1 MTDASPTTA
10 DQEAWDGLV
19 LCATCGVEQ
28 AGALAAESPA
38 ELSEARDDV
47 RRDARSEVLAAVCA
61 ICEDDRQWVPADGQR
76 WTTVG
81 ELRAS
86 GASTE
91 VAELEPNLWA
101 VRVSGGVGIG
111 QHAKILVT
119 EAGNLMVDVPAYIDR
134 AAVDAVVGLGGLAGI
149 IASHPHMYGAQ
160 SAWAEACGGA
170 SGPVPVYISEPDA
183 GWLARRPANTIVWSG
198 SLTPLTGPA
207 EPTGPAGLPG
217 SPVTA
222 SQPGGHFP
230 GSVVVHFSGQDGVG
244 VLLAGDT
251 VGVARDRKWAT
262 FMRSFP
268 NYLPLSGAV
277 AQRIAGHLD
286 RYDYERLYDNFS
298 GVISSDAS
306 AVVHRSARR
315 HADWAEGR
323 MDHLT

>member
-1 MTDASPTTA
+1 MTDPNPAAIDQDTIDAGTTDHA
-10 DQEAWDGLV
+10 AWDGLV

-28 AGALAAESPA
+28 AGSTADALP
-38 ELSEARDDV
+38 
-47 RRDARSEVLAAVCA
+47 AVCA
-61 ICEDDRQWVPADGQR
+61 ICADDRQWVPADGQR
-76 WTTVG
+76 WITVG
-81 ELRAS
+81 ELRTS

-91 VAELEPNLWA
+91 VTELEPNLWA

-119 EAGNLMVDVPAYIDR
+119 GAGNLMVDVPAYIDR
-134 AAVDAVVGLGGLAGI
+134 AAVDAVLGLGGLAGI
-149 IASHPHMYGAQ
+149 IASHPHMYGTQ

-170 SGPVPVYISEPDA
+170 DGPVPVYISAPDA
-183 GWLARRPANTIVWSG
+183 GWLARRPANTIVWSD
-198 SLTPLTGPA
+198 SLMPLAGLAEQIGPA
-207 EPTGPAGLPG
+207 EPTRPAGLPG
-217 SPVTA
+217 SPVVTA

-230 GSVVVHFSGQDGVG
+230 GSVVVHFTGQDGVG

-251 VGVARDRKWAT
+251 VGVARDRAWAT

-298 GVISSDAS
+298 GVIAS
-306 AVVHRSARR
+306 EAAAVVHRSARR

>member
-1 MTDASPTTA
+1 M
-10 DQEAWDGLV
+10 
-19 LCATCGVEQ
+19 
-28 AGALAAESPA
+28 
-38 ELSEARDDV
+38 
-47 RRDARSEVLAAVCA
+47 
-61 ICEDDRQWVPADGQR
+61 
-76 WTTVG
+76 
-81 ELRAS
+81 
-86 GASTE
+86 
-91 VAELEPNLWA
+91 
-101 VRVSGGVGIG
+101 SGGVGIG

-134 AAVDAVVGLGGLAGI
+134 AAVDAVMRLGGLAGI

-170 SGPVPVYISEPDA
+170 DGPVPVYISEPDA
-183 GWLARRPANTIVWSG
+183 GWLARRPANTIVWSD
-198 SLTPLTGPA
+198 SLTPLP
-207 EPTGPAGLPG
+207 GLPG
-217 SPVTA
+217 SPAVTA

-230 GSVVVHFSGQDGVG
+230 GSVVVHFTGQDGVG

-277 AQRIAGHLD
+277 AERIAGHLD

-298 GVISSDAS
+298 GVIASEAS